1 MFYVICIT
9 INTYLKQL
17 YTIILLFL
25 ISENFFS
32 QNIVIHKNIDSKK
45 KIETAIHQNKNF
57 GKDTIA
63 LKSYLSPLLKS
74 SDRDLEIIY
83 YNLLATGFAAAD
95 EKLNSK
101 SDQYFAKSLEFAK
114 KNNNA
119 GLEIW
124 ALCNYAFYLYDYKKT
139 SEALQVYLD
148 ADNKIRHTDVRQVIL
163 PSDCFKKI
171 GFFMGTIG
179 DKQEAINYLQKVEQF
194 AEPNSKEL
202 AAIQDNIGF
211 YYLEQNQIENAKR
224 YLSKAE
230 TVAKNI
236 NDQIRYAKVLGNLGL
251 LEYKKGNLDKAVE
264 LLRKDLKI
272 SNKFRSY
279 NNTNYARILL
289 SKILIDKN
297 EINEAK
303 SLLSE
308 AGKFAES
315 KMHLK
320 KDVFE
325 IEQLKL
331 KIAQQENNPEQELI
345 SLRKL
350 NELEKQLTNS
360 DSEKNLERSNIRAQK
375 ERYASKLSL
384 ANAQFEKEQLKN
396 KAIIVVSVLLFF
408 IIILL
413 IIFNRKQLKTRKD
426 KYDKTVLKLELEK
439 VKSEQKFLETNKTL
453 SSYSTYLTEKNEQIE
468 LLNKEL
474 LKIKNSSSSSIEKEK
489 QQLQKLLDS
498 HLMTDENWMN
508 FKDAFQHEYPDY
520 FKSLMSDFP
529 DLTESNLRIT
539 SLMKLGLS
547 NQEISSLLGITIE
560 AVKKSKQRLKKKF
573 SDKYEDLFLG
583 N

>member
-1 MFYVICIT
+1 M
-9 INTYLKQL
+9 KQI
-17 YTIILLFL
+17 YIIFLLFF
-25 ISENFFS
+25 ISENIFS
-32 QNIVIHKNIDSKK
+32 QNIVIHENLDSKK
-45 KIETAIHQNKNF
+45 KIESIILQSKNF

-63 LKSYLSPLLKS
+63 LKFYLSPLIKS
-74 SDRDLEIIY
+74 SDKNLHVVY
-83 YNLLATGFAAAD
+83 YNMLASGFASAN
-95 EKLNSK
+95 EGLNSISDRFFSK
-101 SDQYFAKSLEFAK
+101 SIEIAKSN
-114 KNNNA
+114 KNT

-148 ADNKIRHTDVRQVIL
+148 ADNKIRHSDANQIVL

-179 DKQEAINYLQKVEQF
+179 DKNEAIEYLKK
-194 AEPNSKEL
+194 AEIYSDKNSKEL
-202 AAIQDNIGF
+202 ASIQDNIGF
-211 YYLEQNQIENAKR
+211 YFLEINQFSNAEKYLKEAQTLALK
-224 YLSKAE
+224 
-230 TVAKNI
+230 I

-251 LEYKKGNLDKAVE
+251 LEYKKGNLDKAVT
-264 LLRKDLKI
+264 LLKQDI
-272 SNKFRSY
+272 SISKKLQSHL
-279 NNTNYARILL
+279 NTNYARILL
-289 SKILIDKN
+289 SRILIDKN
-297 EINEAK
+297 QIGEAK
-303 SLLSE
+303 ALLME
-308 AGKFAES
+308 AKQFADS
-315 KMHLK
+315 KSHLK

-325 IEQLKL
+325 IEEMNL
-331 KIAQQENNPEQELI
+331 KIAQRENNTTQELI
-345 SLRKL
+345 SLRRL
-350 NELEKQLTNS
+350 NELEKELTNS
-360 DSEKNLERSNIRAQK
+360 DSEKNLERSNILAQK
-375 ERYASKLSL
+375 ERYANKLSL

-413 IIFNRKQLKTRKD
+413 IIFNQKQLKTRKD
-426 KYDKTVLKLELEK
+426 KYDKTVLRLELEK
-439 VKSEQKFLETNKTL
+439 IKSEQKFLETNKTL

-539 SLMKLGLS
+539 TLMKLGLS

-573 SDKYEDLFLG
+573 SNKYEDLFLG

>member
-1 MFYVICIT
+1 
-9 INTYLKQL
+9 
-17 YTIILLFL
+17 
-25 ISENFFS
+25 
-32 QNIVIHKNIDSKK
+32 
-45 KIETAIHQNKNF
+45 
-57 GKDTIA
+57 
-63 LKSYLSPLLKS
+63 
-74 SDRDLEIIY
+74 
-83 YNLLATGFAAAD
+83 
-95 EKLNSK
+95 
-101 SDQYFAKSLEFAK
+101 
-114 KNNNA
+114 
-119 GLEIW
+119 
-124 ALCNYAFYLYDYKKT
+124 
-139 SEALQVYLD
+139 
-148 ADNKIRHTDVRQVIL
+148 
-163 PSDCFKKI
+163 
-171 GFFMGTIG
+171 MGTIG
-179 DKQEAINYLQKVEQF
+179 DTNEAIHYLQKAEQF

-264 LLRKDLKI
+264 LLRKDLTI
-272 SNKFRSY
+272 SKKFRSH

-297 EINEAK
+297 QINEAK

-315 KMHLK
+315 KMQLK

-331 KIAQQENNPEQELI
+331 RIAQQENNPEQELI

-360 DSEKNLERSNIRAQK
+360 DSEKNLERSNILAQK
-375 ERYASKLSL
+375 ERYANKLSL

-426 KYDKTVLKLELEK
+426 KYDKTVLRLELEK
-439 VKSEQKFLETNKTL
+439 VKSEQKFLETNQTL

-474 LKIKNSSSSSIEKEK
+474 WKIKNSSSSSIEKEK

-498 HLMTDENWMN
+498 HLMTDESWRN
-508 FKDAFQHEYPDY
+508 FKDAFQKEYPDY
-520 FKSLMSDFP
+520 FQTLLADFP

-560 AVKKSKQRLKKKF
+560 AVKKSKQRLRKRF
-573 SDKYEDLFLG
+573 GEKYEDLSLG